1 MRRISVLMATAFVDM
16 LGGAMIFPLLPFY
29 ALKLHAAPWMIGW
42 MIASFW
48 IAQLASSPVWGRVSD
63 RYGRRPALLVGLSA
77 AAAGYVVFAFAVTP
91 WMLVLSRF
99 VQGAGGGTTGVA
111 QAYIGDAI
119 EARERAKAL
128 GWLSAATNAGVMI
141 GPALG
146 SLATNLGSAAPGL
159 IAAGLCLANVV
170 SAWRWLPESSPDKQ
184 RGATPSPAEALAAPT
199 APPVPRRRVLAVVWE
214 VLKQPKA
221 DVSRLIWIY
230 TIGMLGTMSMTAVL
244 ALYLDQVFGVTE
256 KTIGLFFVYIG
267 ALSLVMRAL
276 ILGKMVDRF
285 GETGVMRMGALAVAV
300 GMAGMPL
307 APSILTLAAVMT
319 LFPIGTALLY
329 PATSALVTHR
339 APKTELGQTLGVQQA
354 FGAVARILA
363 PIWATAAFQALG
375 IGVPFYI
382 AGGILALV
390 ALLALGVRPAAEFRT
405 VHQAASS

>member
-1 MRRISVLMATAFVDM
+1 MATAFVDM

-48 IAQLASSPVWGRVSD
+48 IAQLASSPLWGRVSD

-77 AAAGYVVFAFAVTP
+77 AAAGYVVFAFAFSP
-91 WMLVLSRF
+91 WMLVLSRL

-119 EARERAKAL
+119 EPRERAKAL

-146 SLATNLGSAAPGL
+146 SLATNLSQEAPGL
-159 IAAGLCLANVV
+159 IAAALCLAIVV
-170 SAWRWLPESSPDKQ
+170 FAWRWLPESSPDKQ
-184 RGATPSPAEALAAPT
+184 RGVRPVAAPAAP
-199 APPVPRRRVLAVVWE
+199 APPAPPRRRLLAVVWE

-230 TIGMLGTMSMTAVL
+230 SIGMLGTMSMTAVL

-267 ALSLVMRAL
+267 ALSLIMRAL
-276 ILGKMVDRF
+276 ILGRMVDRF
-285 GETGVMRMGALAVAV
+285 GETGVMRMGALSVAL
-300 GMAGMPL
+300 GLAGMPL
-307 APSILTLAAVMT
+307 APSILSLAVVMT

-382 AGGILALV
+382 AAGILALV
-390 ALLALGVRPAAEFRT
+390 GLLAFGVRPAAEFRT
-405 VHQAASS
+405 AQQPASS